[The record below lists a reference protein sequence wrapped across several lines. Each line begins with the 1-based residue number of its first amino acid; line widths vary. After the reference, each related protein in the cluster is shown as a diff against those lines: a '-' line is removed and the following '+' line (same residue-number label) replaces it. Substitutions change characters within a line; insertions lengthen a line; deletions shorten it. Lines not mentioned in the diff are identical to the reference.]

1 MRAVLLIGHGSLRPG
16 SGAAMIRLAAR
27 AREVSVAPIVEAGF
41 LNYSRPR
48 FAQALARCIA
58 QGATEVVVQPY
69 FLIPGKFV
77 QVDLPRALKAFQAAH
92 PAVILRLAA
101 PFGDH
106 QAMAELVLKR
116 AASGERSSSS
126 PPLLS
131 SRQQSG
137 PEDEGQTALLL
148 MAHGSPDPAA
158 NQPIEQVA
166 ARIRTT
172 NSYTQVVVCY
182 MELNQPSISEALD
195 DLIERGARRLV
206 AMPYF
211 LQLGGH
217 VAEDLPATI
226 DAARQRY
233 AGAQII
239 LAEHLGYDQLLVEVI
254 ADRAAAA
261 ISPGKYQLTPP
272 AR

>member
-1 MRAVLLIGHGSLRPG
+1 
-16 SGAAMIRLAAR
+16 MIRLAAR
-27 AREVSVAPIVEAGF
+27 AREAGVAPIVEAGF

-48 FAQALARCIA
+48 FAQALERCIA

-77 QVDLPRALKAFQAAH
+77 QVDLPRALKTSQAAQ
-92 PAVILRLAA
+92 PMARLSLAA

-106 QAMAELVLKR
+106 PAMAELVLKR
-116 AASGERSSSS
+116 AAAGDCS
-126 PPLLS
+126 PSAALAPPHQ
-131 SRQQSG
+131 RSG
-137 PEDEGQTALLL
+137 PGADSQTALLL

-166 ARIRTT
+166 TRIRAGGR
-172 NSYTQVVVCY
+172 YHQVVVCY
-182 MELNQPSISEALD
+182 MDLNQPSISEAIDGLVAG
-195 DLIERGARRLV
+195 GARRLV
-206 AMPYF
+206 AVPYF

-226 DAARQRY
+226 EAARRRHG
-233 AGAQII
+233 GAEII
-239 LAEHLGYDQLLVEVI
+239 LAEHLGYDVLLVQVI
-254 ADRAAAA
+254 AERAEAAA
-261 ISPGKYQLTPP
+261 SPGSVQLATP

>member
-16 SGAAMIRLAAR
+16 SGASMIRLAAR
-27 AREVSVAPIVEAGF
+27 VREAGVAPIVEAGF

-77 QVDLPRALKAFQAAH
+77 QVDLPRALKAFHAAH
-92 PAVILRLAA
+92 PAVALVLAA

-106 QAMAELVLKR
+106 HAMAELVLKR
-116 AASGERSSSS
+116 AAAV
-126 PPLLS
+126 
-131 SRQQSG
+131 QQREKG
-137 PEDEGQTALLL
+137 PGDEGQPGQTALLL

-166 ARIRTT
+166 ARISAT

-182 MELNQPSISEALD
+182 MELNQPSIPEALD
-195 DLIERGARRLV
+195 DLIERGAQRLV
-206 AMPYF
+206 AVPYF

-226 DAARQRY
+226 DAARQRH
-233 AGAQII
+233 AGAEII

-254 ADRAAAA
+254 ADRAAA
-261 ISPGKYQLTPP
+261 I
-272 AR
+272 